1 MSYVGL
7 DIGTYTIKA
16 VELKKSGSK
25 FSVVRVATVP
35 NTTGRVLPVEPTE
48 REKLIGL
55 VKSTFSDY
63 HFPVTN
69 VRVGLPEAMVSTKIV
84 QMPPLSDAELA
95 SAIVWQAEQ
104 YIPIPASELQLEY
117 QVLYRPDKKSVSEQ
131 MRVLLV
137 GVTKQTIEQ
146 FSTMLFESDLELAG
160 METNMLA
167 LYRLIAS
174 EPGLPTTMVV
184 HFGSSTTEMFV
195 IHNNELAFV
204 YAYPNGGTVLSRA
217 LEKGLGLDPTQAEAY
232 KRTYG
237 LDGAQLEGKVRDTM
251 QPVFKMFV
259 AEMQKALQYFSGA
272 HQGAQV
278 SRILLTGGSA
288 SLPNIIPSIAETLP
302 IEITLYSPF
311 ANLTMEKGVE
321 IQPLDMPT
329 YGVAVGLAMGGST

>member
-1 MSYVGL
+1 MSSVGV
-7 DIGTYTIKA
+7 DIGTYTLKLI
-16 VELKKSGSK
+16 ELKKSGSK
-25 FSVVRVATVP
+25 FSVVRAATIP
-35 NTTGRVLPVEPTE
+35 NTIGRVLPSDPSE
-48 REKLIGL
+48 REKLITL
-55 VKSTFSDY
+55 LKSSFAEF
-63 HFPVTN
+63 HFPTTK

-117 QVLYRPDKKSVSEQ
+117 QVLYRPDKKSLSDQ

-137 GVTKQTIEQ
+137 GVTKQTIDQ
-146 FSTMLFESDLELAG
+146 FSTMLFESDLELSG

-174 EPGLPTTMVV
+174 ERGLPTTMVV

-195 IHNNELAFV
+195 IHNGELAFV
-204 YAYPNGGTVLSRA
+204 YAYPNGGTVLSRS
-217 LEKGLGLDPTQAEAY
+217 LEKSLGLDPTQAEAY

-237 LDGAQLEGKVRDTM
+237 LDGTQLEGKVREAM
-251 QPVFKMFV
+251 QPVFKIFV
-259 AEMQKALQYFSGA
+259 TEMQKALQYFSGS

-302 IEITLYSPF
+302 MEITLYSPF
-311 ANLTMEKGVE
+311 ANLNMEKGVE
-321 IQPLDMPT
+321 IQPLDMPA
-329 YGVAVGLAMGGST
+329 YAVAIGLAMGGES